1 MLTLTC
7 SPRSM
12 VRGVAGRGVRFRL
25 QRDLRHHRPGLS
37 PLEHLESRAEYGW
50 AMQPREEGLAQL
62 AERKITETI
71 EAEEEMDDG
80 DGFVSAIWDEG
91 VLPNPS

>member
-1 MLTLTC
+1 
-7 SPRSM
+7 
-12 VRGVAGRGVRFRL
+12 
-25 QRDLRHHRPGLS
+25 
-37 PLEHLESRAEYGW
+37 
-50 AMQPREEGLAQL
+50 MQPREEGLAQL

-91 VLPNPS
+91 VVPNPP